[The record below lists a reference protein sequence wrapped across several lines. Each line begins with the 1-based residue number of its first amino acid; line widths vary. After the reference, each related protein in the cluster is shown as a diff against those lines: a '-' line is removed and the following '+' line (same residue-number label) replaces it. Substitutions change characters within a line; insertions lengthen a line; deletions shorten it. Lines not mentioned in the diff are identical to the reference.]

1 MGRTSE
7 HCAADRGADAQAR
20 SRYLSGGM
28 SDSASETVHDPARG
42 ATADA
47 GRLKARDWGR
57 SALLLAL
64 VLLLHALVLF
74 GLRRESL
81 LDVPARPTQTTLSVA
96 LLKAP
101 PKIAVIAAA
110 APAPAKP
117 AAALRPAM
125 TAAPAP
131 PSPMPAPASP
141 APEPPPPAPAPPA
154 PLPPAAV
161 EPPAPAPEPV
171 PDPPPGLPPGLQE
184 LPTQGRI
191 AYRTTYTRM
200 RGIDA
205 LTYVDW
211 TIDLD
216 RGRYEL
222 WLRTVDPP
230 GLLDLRSSG
239 ELRPF
244 GIAPFAYVERID
256 IANRELRA
264 DFDWDTHTVRFAGRG
279 ATEPAHFTE
288 GTQDP
293 LSLQFHLPLLAQSY
307 PWQFTP
313 GAVLSVQVARRRVE
327 GYSFAVDGF
336 EPMVI
341 GGRTVHTLKIIRPK
355 GPESNR
361 GVEMWMAPEF
371 DWLPVRL
378 RFVDTNDEVWDSVL
392 AHLPGTEPPAA
403 PVQQEVVKP

>member
-1 MGRTSE
+1 MNE
-7 HCAADRGADAQAR
+7 
-20 SRYLSGGM
+20 
-28 SDSASETVHDPARG
+28 SASRRHWAR
-42 ATADA
+42 T
-47 GRLKARDWGR
+47 
-57 SALLLAL
+57 ALLLSL
-64 VLLLHALVLF
+64 VVLMHVLVLF

-81 LDVPARPTQTTLSVA
+81 LDSPKKPTQTTLSIA

-101 PKIAVIAAA
+101 PKIAVTAT
-110 APAPAKP
+110 APAPKAVAP
-117 AAALRPAM
+117 PRA
-125 TAAPAP
+125 TAEVRRAPVPKAPAP
-131 PSPMPAPASP
+131 QPIAPAP
-141 APEPPPPAPAPPA
+141 APEPPAQPPPPAPPPA
-154 PLPPAAV
+154 PLPPIA
-161 EPPAPAPEPV
+161 EAPAAEPARM
-171 PDPPPGLPPGLQE
+171 PPGVYE

-191 AYRTTYTRM
+191 AYRTRYTRM

-211 TIDLD
+211 SIDVD
-216 RGRYEL
+216 KGRYEL

-239 ELRPF
+239 ELRAF
-244 GIAPFAYVERID
+244 GIAPFSYVERID

-264 DFDWDTHTVRFAGRG
+264 DFDWSAHIVRFAGRG
-279 ATEPAHFTE
+279 ATEPAHFMD

-336 EPMVI
+336 EPMTI
-341 GGRTVHTLKIIRPK
+341 GDRTVHTLKIIRPK
-355 GPESNR
+355 NAEVNR

-392 AHLPGTEPPAA
+392 AHLPGTEPPSA
-403 PVQQEVVKP
+403 PIQQEAVKP

>member
-1 MGRTSE
+1 MQGT
-7 HCAADRGADAQAR
+7 AAN
-20 SRYLSGGM
+20 
-28 SDSASETVHDPARG
+28 
-42 ATADA
+42 A
-47 GRLKARDWGR
+47 GRLYARRWGR
-57 SALLLAL
+57 SAVLLAL
-64 VLLLHALVLF
+64 VVLLHALVLL

-81 LDVPARPTQTTLSVA
+81 LDAPTKPTQTTLSVA

-101 PKIAVIAAA
+101 PKIAVTAPP

-117 AAALRPAM
+117 QAAERPAM
-125 TAAPAP
+125 KAP
-131 PSPMPAPASP
+131 PPSA
-141 APEPPPPAPAPPA
+141 PAPAPA
-154 PLPPAAV
+154 PLP
-161 EPPAPAPEPV
+161 EPPAPAPEPPPV
-171 PDPPPGLPPGLQE
+171 PAEPPVAAPDPALEPSPRMPPGVQE

-216 RGRYEL
+216 KGRYEL

-244 GIAPFAYVERID
+244 GIAPFIYVERID

-264 DFDWDTHTVRFAGRG
+264 DFDWDAHIVRFAGRG
-279 ATEPAHFTE
+279 ATEPAHFIE

-336 EPMVI
+336 EPMTI
-341 GGRTVHTLKIIRPK
+341 GGRVVHTLKVIRPK
-355 GPESNR
+355 GPDANR

-392 AHLPGTEPPAA
+392 AHLPGTEPPGA

>member
-1 MGRTSE
+1 MTT
-7 HCAADRGADAQAR
+7 
-20 SRYLSGGM
+20 
-28 SDSASETVHDPARG
+28 SASDTVRS
-42 ATADA
+42 TAGLA
-47 GRLKARDWGR
+47 GHGGRRWAR

-64 VLLLHALVLF
+64 VIVMHVLVLF
-74 GLRRESL
+74 GLRRESM
-81 LDVPARPTQTTLSVA
+81 LDAPNKPTQTTLSIA

-101 PKIAVIAAA
+101 PRIAVAA
-110 APAPAKP
+110 APAPP
-117 AAALRPAM
+117 AAATAAARSAPAM
-125 TAAPAP
+125 TAAAPPAAATPPAP
-131 PSPMPAPASP
+131 PPSPSTAPAVPPIATTDPSP
-141 APEPPPPAPAPPA
+141 PSE
-154 PLPPAAV
+154 PAARV
-161 EPPAPAPEPV
+161 
-171 PDPPPGLPPGLQE
+171 PPGIYE

-191 AYRTTYTRM
+191 AYRTRYTRM
-200 RGIDA
+200 SGIDA

-211 TIDLD
+211 SIDVEN
-216 RGRYEL
+216 GRYEL

-239 ELRPF
+239 ELRSF
-244 GIAPFAYVERID
+244 GIAPFMYLERID

-264 DFDWDTHTVRFAGRG
+264 DFDWSTHLVRFSGRG
-279 ATEPAHFTE
+279 ATEPAHFIE

-313 GAVLSVQVARRRVE
+313 GAILSVQVARRRVE

-336 EPMVI
+336 EPMTI

-355 GPESNR
+355 GADVNR

-371 DWLPVRL
+371 EWLPVRL
-378 RFVDTNDEVWDSVL
+378 RFIDTNDEVWDSVL

-403 PVQQEVVKP
+403 PVQQEAVKP

>member
-1 MGRTSE
+1 MN
-7 HCAADRGADAQAR
+7 
-20 SRYLSGGM
+20 
-28 SDSASETVHDPARG
+28 DSASDSTRGAVAQAARG
-42 ATADA
+42 VPTP
-47 GRLKARDWGR
+47 GRGGRRWGR
-57 SALLLAL
+57 TAVLLTVVVLMHGL
-64 VLLLHALVLF
+64 VLV

-81 LDVPARPTQTTLSVA
+81 LDAPKKPTQTTLSIA

-101 PKIAVIAAA
+101 PKIAVAATVA
-110 APAPAKP
+110 SPKP
-117 AAALRPAM
+117 AAASPRAAAEVR
-125 TAAPAP
+125 TAPAP
-131 PSPMPAPASP
+131 KAPVP
-141 APEPPPPAPAPPA
+141 QPITPPPEPLPEPPPPAPPPE
-154 PLPPAAV
+154 PLPPVAEA
-161 EPPAPAPEPV
+161 APEPAARML
-171 PDPPPGLPPGLQE
+171 PGVYE

-191 AYRTTYTRM
+191 AYRTRYSRM
-200 RGIDA
+200 RGINA

-211 TIDLD
+211 SIDLD
-216 RGRYEL
+216 KGRYEL

-264 DFDWDTHTVRFAGRG
+264 DFDWSAHVVRFAGRG
-279 ATEPAHFTE
+279 ATEPAPFIE

-313 GAVLSVQVARRRVE
+313 GAELSVQVARRRVE
-327 GYSFAVDGF
+327 SYSFAVDGF
-336 EPMVI
+336 EPMTI
-341 GGRTVHTLKIIRPK
+341 GDRTMQTLKIIRPK
-355 GPESNR
+355 SADVNR

-403 PVQQEVVKP
+403 PIQQEVAKP